1 MNGKTLQ
8 ILHATL
14 AGVNGGFLLVGAFVY
29 TIGDTWNPWT
39 ALMSAA
45 AFLACL
51 LWVVRI
57 DFATT
62 NLEKEEAKR

>member
-1 MNGKTLQ
+1 MNVKILQ

-39 ALMSAA
+39 ALMGAA

-51 LWVVRI
+51 FQVVRI

-62 NLEKEEAKR
+62 NLKREEVK